1 MNSVTQQSARM
12 EKQDT
17 MHDADQMAKMLPNE
31 ILEKVLGYLSHND
44 LKRALLVC
52 RRWREVGQSWRLWTW
67 AQFRLDEKDLEDPS
81 WPEPLKK
88 LEVTKLQAG
97 GLTLSER
104 FLKERNVGD
113 KVTEFLQ
120 AVAESSDLKKM
131 RLTRVDLSAIPK
143 KLVARALSSVEE
155 LVLQSTSISS
165 DQATALFT
173 EMHSLR
179 SLHLDAVNLSEVSTE
194 LLLKGVNNLREL
206 SINGDFVKLDQSH
219 AVLSS
224 IATTG
229 NLRKLTLSNSNL
241 SSSPRVDPQLLA
253 SASRQVEELHLVNCG
268 ITRQQAEAVLG
279 SLKLGGKMKV
289 LELKDNCLSQ
299 IDANILAVG
308 VNKLVKVI
316 LGVSED
322 QLFHLK
328 NIQMR
333 KILNQS
339 LQRTSLEVL
348 NLGAVDLG
356 YVVNGIWDE
365 ELIKKAQKF
374 IPVISYS
381 EFLYLSGGQKPIRS
395 YLEPSL
401 MFDISNF

>member
-1 MNSVTQQSARM
+1 MN
-12 EKQDT
+12 
-17 MHDADQMAKMLPNE
+17 DADQLAKMLPNE
-31 ILEKVLGYLSHND
+31 ILEKVLGCLSHND

-67 AQFRLDEKDLEDPS
+67 AQFRLDERDLEDPS
-81 WPEPLKK
+81 WPQPLKK
-88 LEVTKLQAG
+88 LEVTRLQAG
-97 GLTLSER
+97 GLTLSEG
-104 FLKERNVGD
+104 FQKEENVVD
-113 KVTEFLQ
+113 RVIEFLQ
-120 AVAESSDLKKM
+120 AVAESVDLKKM
-131 RLTRVDLSAIPK
+131 CLTRVDLSAIPT
-143 KLVARALSSVEE
+143 KLFARALSRVEE

-165 DQATALFT
+165 DQSTALFT
-173 EMHSLR
+173 EMLTLR
-179 SLHLDAVNLSEVSTE
+179 SLHLDAVNLSEISTE
-194 LLLKGVNNLREL
+194 LLMKGVNNLREL
-206 SINGDFVKLDQSH
+206 SIDGDFVKLDQSH

-224 IATTG
+224 IATTA

-241 SSSPRVDPQLLA
+241 SSGSRVDSQLLA

-279 SLKLGGKMKV
+279 AVKLGGKMKV

-322 QLFHLK
+322 QLYHLK

-339 LQRTSLEVL
+339 LQRTSLKVL

-365 ELIKKAQKF
+365 ELIKKAKKL
-374 IPVISYS
+374 IPNISYS
-381 EFLYLSGGQKPIRS
+381 EFLYPSAAGQKPIRS

-401 MFDISNF
+401 MFDISKF

>member
-12 EKQDT
+12 EKQYI
-17 MHDADQMAKMLPNE
+17 MHDADLLAKMLPNE

-67 AQFRLDEKDLEDPS
+67 AQFRLDERDLEDPS
-81 WPEPLKK
+81 WPQPLKK
-88 LEVTKLQAG
+88 LQVTRLQAG

-113 KVTEFLQ
+113 KVTEFLR

-131 RLTRVDLSAIPK
+131 RLTRVDLSAIPT
-143 KLVARALSSVEE
+143 KLVVRALSSVEE
-155 LVLQSTSISS
+155 LVLPSTSISS
-165 DQATALFT
+165 DQSTALFT
-173 EMHSLR
+173 KMHSLR

-194 LLLKGVNNLREL
+194 LLLKVVNNLREL

-241 SSSPRVDPQLLA
+241 SSGSGVDPQLLA

-279 SLKLGGKMKV
+279 AVKLGGKMKV

-374 IPVISYS
+374 IPMISYS
-381 EFLYLSGGQKPIRS
+381 EFLYPSGGQKPIRS

>member
-1 MNSVTQQSARM
+1 MN
-12 EKQDT
+12 
-17 MHDADQMAKMLPNE
+17 DADKLAKMLPNE

-67 AQFRLDEKDLEDPS
+67 AQFRLDERDLEDPS
-81 WPEPLKK
+81 WPQPLKK
-88 LEVTKLQAG
+88 LEVTRLQAG
-97 GLTLSER
+97 GLTLSEG
-104 FLKERNVGD
+104 FQKEENVVD
-113 KVTEFLQ
+113 RVIEFLQ
-120 AVAESSDLKKM
+120 AVAESVDLKKM
-131 RLTRVDLSAIPK
+131 CLTRVDLSAIPT
-143 KLVARALSSVEE
+143 KLFARALSRVEE

-165 DQATALFT
+165 DQSTALFT
-173 EMHSLR
+173 EMLTLR
-179 SLHLDAVNLSEVSTE
+179 SLHLDAVNLSEISTE
-194 LLLKGVNNLREL
+194 LLMKGVNNLREL
-206 SINGDFVKLDQSH
+206 SIDGDFVKLDQSH

-224 IATTG
+224 IATTA

-241 SSSPRVDPQLLA
+241 SSGSRVDSQLLA

-279 SLKLGGKMKV
+279 AVKLGGKMKV

-322 QLFHLK
+322 QLYHLK

-339 LQRTSLEVL
+339 LQRTSLKVL

-365 ELIKKAQKF
+365 ELIKKAKKL
-374 IPVISYS
+374 IPKISYS
-381 EFLYLSGGQKPIRS
+381 EFLYPSAGQKPIRS

>member
-1 MNSVTQQSARM
+1 MN
-12 EKQDT
+12 
-17 MHDADQMAKMLPNE
+17 DADQLAKMLPNE

-67 AQFRLDEKDLEDPS
+67 AQFRLDERDLEDPN
-81 WPEPLKK
+81 WPQPLKK
-88 LEVTKLQAG
+88 LEVTRLQAG
-97 GLTLSER
+97 GLTLSEG
-104 FLKERNVGD
+104 FQKEENVVD
-113 KVTEFLQ
+113 RVIEFLQ
-120 AVAESSDLKKM
+120 AVAESVDLKKM
-131 RLTRVDLSAIPK
+131 CLTRVDLSAIPT
-143 KLVARALSSVEE
+143 KLFARALSRVEE

-165 DQATALFT
+165 DQSTALFT
-173 EMHSLR
+173 EMLTLR
-179 SLHLDAVNLSEVSTE
+179 SLHLDAVNLSEISTE
-194 LLLKGVNNLREL
+194 LLMKGVNNLREL
-206 SINGDFVKLDQSH
+206 SIDGDFVKLDQSH

-224 IATTG
+224 IATTA

-241 SSSPRVDPQLLA
+241 SSGSGVDPQLLA
-253 SASRQVEELHLVNCG
+253 SPSRQVEELHLVNCG

-279 SLKLGGKMKV
+279 AVKLGGKMKV

-328 NIQMR
+328 NLQMR

-339 LQRTSLEVL
+339 LQRTSLKVL
-348 NLGAVDLG
+348 NLCAVDLG

-365 ELIKKAQKF
+365 ELIKKAKKL
-374 IPVISYS
+374 IPKISYS
-381 EFLYLSGGQKPIRS
+381 EFLYPSAGQKPIRS

>member
-1 MNSVTQQSARM
+1 M
-12 EKQDT
+12 EIQET
-17 MHDADQMAKMLPNE
+17 IHDADQLAKMLPNE

-52 RRWREVGQSWRLWTW
+52 RRWREVGQIWRLWTW

-81 WPEPLKK
+81 WPQPLKK
-88 LEVTKLQAG
+88 LQVTRLQAG
-97 GLTLSER
+97 GLTLSDG

-120 AVAESSDLKKM
+120 AVAESVDLKKL
-131 RLTRVDLSAIPK
+131 RLTRVDLSALPTK
-143 KLVARALSSVEE
+143 VAARALSSVEE
-155 LVLQSTSISS
+155 LVLHSTSISF
-165 DQATALFT
+165 DQSTALFT

-194 LLLKGVNNLREL
+194 LLLRVVNNLREL
-206 SINGDFVKLDQSH
+206 SINGDLVKLDQSQ
-219 AVLSS
+219 AVLSF
-224 IATTG
+224 IATTA
-229 NLRKLTLSNSNL
+229 NLRKLTLSNSNF
-241 SSSPRVDPQLLA
+241 SSGSGVDPQLLA

-268 ITRQQAEAVLG
+268 ITRQEAKAVLG
-279 SLKLGGKMKV
+279 AVKLGGKMKV

-339 LQRTSLEVL
+339 LQRTSLKVL

-381 EFLYLSGGQKPIRS
+381 EFLYPSGGQKPIRS

>member
-1 MNSVTQQSARM
+1 MN
-12 EKQDT
+12 
-17 MHDADQMAKMLPNE
+17 DADQLAKMLPNE

-44 LKRALLVC
+44 LKRAMLVC

-67 AQFRLDEKDLEDPS
+67 AQFRLDERDLEDPS
-81 WPEPLKK
+81 WPQPLKK
-88 LEVTKLQAG
+88 LEVTRLQAG
-97 GLTLSER
+97 GLTLSEG
-104 FLKERNVGD
+104 FQKEENVVD
-113 KVTEFLQ
+113 RVIEFLQ
-120 AVAESSDLKKM
+120 AVAESVDLKKM
-131 RLTRVDLSAIPK
+131 CLTRVDLSAIPT

-155 LVLQSTSISS
+155 LVLQSTSISF
-165 DQATALFT
+165 DQSTALFT
-173 EMHSLR
+173 EMLTLR
-179 SLHLDAVNLSEVSTE
+179 SLHLDAVNLTEISTE
-194 LLLKGVNNLREL
+194 LLMKGVNNLREL
-206 SINGDFVKLDQSH
+206 SIDGDFVKLDQSH

-224 IATTG
+224 IATTA

-241 SSSPRVDPQLLA
+241 SSGSGVDPQLLA

-279 SLKLGGKMKV
+279 AVKLGGKMKV

-322 QLFHLK
+322 QLYHLK

-339 LQRTSLEVL
+339 LQRTSLKVL

-365 ELIKKAQKF
+365 ELIKKAKKL
-374 IPVISYS
+374 IPKISYS
-381 EFLYLSGGQKPIRS
+381 EFLYPSAGQKPIRS